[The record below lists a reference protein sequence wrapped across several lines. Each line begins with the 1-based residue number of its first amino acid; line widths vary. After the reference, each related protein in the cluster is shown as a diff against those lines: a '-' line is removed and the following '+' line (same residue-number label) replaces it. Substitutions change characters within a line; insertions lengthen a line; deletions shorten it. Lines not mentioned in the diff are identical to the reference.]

1 MNQNKMEIEVQNTI
15 DDYKE
20 FYKFF
25 YLKRN
30 LSNRVLFAVFASM
43 LFTLIISNVVIY
55 SFLQNNFNIIAVF
68 PIFII
73 VAGLMAY
80 FRFYQPYNS
89 AIKKLDSEVYANLF
103 DKRKYSFLEDE
114 ILINEKKIEWK
125 NIDVCEN
132 YDYNMYFTTA
142 TNELYILPKRFFE
155 KETDSV
161 MCAALVYS
169 QSGKAKSLLPQKKFK
184 PIYWWGVAGLMPGW
198 GFIIGIVLVVN
209 GATKYKDK
217 ILITIGAIDILV
229 TILFF
234 VFAKL
239 FLNHP

>member
-1 MNQNKMEIEVQNTI
+1 MEIEVQNTI

-25 YLKRN
+25 YFKRN

-43 LFTLIISNVVIY
+43 IFTLIISNVVI
-55 SFLQNNFNIIAVF
+55 FTFFQNSFNIVAVL
-68 PIFII
+68 PIFIV

-89 AIKKLDSEVYANLF
+89 AIKKIDSKVLANLF
-103 DKRKYSFLEDE
+103 DKRKYSFLENG
-114 ILINEKKIEWK
+114 ILVDDKMMEWK

-132 YDYNMYFTTA
+132 YDYNMYFTTTA
-142 TNELYILPKRFFE
+142 SELHILPKRFFE
-155 KETDSV
+155 KGSNSIMSV
-161 MCAALVYS
+161 ALVHS
-169 QSGKAKSLLPQKKFK
+169 ESVKAKSLLPQKKFK
-184 PIYWWGVAGLMPGW
+184 PIYWWGVAGLIPGW

-217 ILITIGAIDILV
+217 ILMIIGAIDILV
-229 TILFF
+229 TVLFF
-234 VFAKL
+234 VFAKF
-239 FLNHP
+239 FLNHQ

>member
-1 MNQNKMEIEVQNTI
+1 MEIEVQNTI
-15 DDYKE
+15 DDYKD

-25 YLKRN
+25 YFKKN
-30 LSNRVLFAVFASM
+30 LSNRVLLAVFASM
-43 LFTLIISNVVIY
+43 ILTLIISNVVI
-55 SFLQNNFNIIAVF
+55 FTFFQNKFNIAAVF

-89 AIKKLDSEVYANLF
+89 AIKRLDSTVFSNLF
-103 DKRKYSFLEDE
+103 AKRKYSFLEDG
-114 ILINEKKIEWK
+114 ILINEKNIEWE
-125 NIDVCEN
+125 NIVVCEN
-132 YDYNMYFTTA
+132 YDFNMYFTTA

-161 MCAALVYS
+161 KSVALVCFES
-169 QSGKAKSLLPQKKFK
+169 VKAKSLLPQKKFK

-217 ILITIGAIDILV
+217 ILITIGAIDIVV

-234 VFAKL
+234 VYAKL
-239 FLNHP
+239 FLNQP